1 MKKFRH
7 EYKYYITQADYEIL
21 SKKLS
26 ILLKKDQNSTSSD
39 GYLIRSLYFDNL
51 SDADLHQK
59 NNGIFRRKKFRIR
72 IYNHSSDIIKL
83 EKKSRQGEYI
93 LKTSVPITRHEYE
106 LLQGWDYEFLLEKD
120 GDLYQEFYAYLHGEY
135 MRPRVI
141 VDYIREAYIANMSDV
156 RITFDKEL
164 SVITNSIDIFEKN
177 NISEEVLTYPL
188 MIMEVKFNEFLPN
201 YIRQIIQMDAHTRSA
216 ISKYVLCRMESIQY
230 HGI

>member
-26 ILLKKDQNSTSSD
+26 VLLKKDQNSTSEN

-51 SDADLHQK
+51 SDTDLLQK
-59 NNGIFRRKKFRIR
+59 NNGVFRRKKFRIR
-72 IYNHSSDIIKL
+72 IYNHLSDIIKL

-93 LKTSVPITRHEYE
+93 LKTSVPITLHEYG
-106 LLQGWDYEFLLEKD
+106 LLQKWEYEFLLEKK
-120 GDLYQEFYAYLHGEY
+120 GDLYQEFYAYLQGEY

-141 VDYIREAYIANMSDV
+141 VDYIRDAYIANVSDV

-164 SVITNSIDIFEKN
+164 SVITNSIDIFDKN
-177 NISEEVLTYPL
+177 NSSEEVLTYPL
-188 MIMEVKFNEFLPN
+188 MIMEVKFNEFLPT

>member
-26 ILLKKDQNSTSSD
+26 VLLKKDQNSTSEN

-51 SDADLHQK
+51 SDTDLLQK
-59 NNGIFRRKKFRIR
+59 NNGVFRRKKFRIR
-72 IYNHSSDIIKL
+72 IYNHLSDIIKL

-93 LKTSVPITRHEYE
+93 LKTSVPITLHEYE
-106 LLQGWDYEFLLEKD
+106 LLQRWEYEFLLEKK
-120 GDLYQEFYAYLHGEY
+120 GDLYQEFYAYLQGEY

-141 VDYIREAYIANMSDV
+141 VDYIRDAYIANVSDV

-164 SVITNSIDIFEKN
+164 SVITNSIDIFDKN
-177 NISEEVLTYPL
+177 NSSEEVLTYPL
-188 MIMEVKFNEFLPN
+188 MIMEVKFNEFLPT

-216 ISKYVLCRMESIQY
+216 ISKYVLCRMDSIQY